1 MSNPF
6 PSTVV
11 YHIIVK
17 FKLTSIDIVKTS
29 SKTEQIENI
38 KLDEYKNNTKTTKIN
53 RKKQKKNNICI
64 KIRFKYV

>member
-53 RKKQKKNNICI
+53 RKKIT
-64 KIRFKYV
+64 YA